1 MQDRRAALDAFK
13 EGDVRFMICTDVAA
27 RGIDIKS
34 LPFVI
39 NMTLPVPDESEN
51 YIHRIG
57 RVGRAD
63 RMGLAIS
70 LVAAEGVRER
80 VWYHKCKDRGKG
92 CINRALVDRGG
103 CTMWMD
109 ESASLAAIEK
119 RLHQEIL
126 PLRDDFSL
134 PAAIAEQNVVYGEE
148 AAVTGGRENLHLE
161 MLGPTVVQL
170 GSMEVRAQ
178 SIFHALQS
186 QFGRFQTDDD
196 SFNALKRARKDV
208 K

>member
-1 MQDRRAALDAFK
+1 
-13 EGDVRFMICTDVAA
+13 
-27 RGIDIKS
+27 
-34 LPFVI
+34 
-39 NMTLPVPDESEN
+39 
-51 YIHRIG
+51 
-57 RVGRAD
+57 
-63 RMGLAIS
+63 
-70 LVAAEGVRER
+70 
-80 VWYHKCKDRGKG
+80 
-92 CINRALVDRGG
+92 
-103 CTMWMD
+103 MWMD

-119 RLHQEIL
+119 RIHQEIL